1 MVPVGSPPRLER
13 RSEPRS
19 KPPMI
24 RHSHMARPGRGCD
37 RASDAQ
43 VSFLAWRA
51 APGASLVAT
60 AVLPVERSVMRR
72 RLASVVV
79 LSVLLAAGA
88 TLAYRAA
95 YGTWWGTPDHISY
108 CGRTYLRGTAG
119 LTRAEIVGF
128 GAALPGDAPY
138 PVVTVATVPPVV
150 GQPLVAALTPQAE
163 RQRLGVPCTMVV
175 YLKTGTDAYTGY
187 GLSGGP

>member
-1 MVPVGSPPRLER
+1 M
-13 RSEPRS
+13 
-19 KPPMI
+19 
-24 RHSHMARPGRGCD
+24 CD
-37 RASDAQ
+37 PSDSQ

-51 APGASLVAT
+51 ALGASLVAT
-60 AVLPVERSVMRR
+60 AVVHVERSEMRR
-72 RLASVVV
+72 RLASIVVV
-79 LSVLLAAGA
+79 LSVILAAGG

-108 CGRTYLRGTAG
+108 CGRTYAQGTPG

-150 GQPLVAALTPQAE
+150 GQPLIAALTPQAE
-163 RQRLGVPCTMVV
+163 RQRIGLPCAMAV
-175 YLKTGTDAYTGY
+175 YLKTSTDTYTSY
-187 GLSGGP
+187 GLVGGP